1 MNGYT
6 KIFLVSILLIS
17 FSIISETYFPFVN
30 NSKPSTFEYLHIYFI
45 RFIHYLIYLFATF
58 YLIFFSGIG
67 KKFDRYLYLTFA
79 AGILFAWYIF
89 DSCWLSY
96 SELLFYNIDLEN
108 TITTFHPTFT
118 SIYGNYTSY
127 FTMISGGLSI
137 LTTCILLMN
146 LEINYIY
153 KSLFL
158 ILFLFL
164 SIRFLYQ
171 RTMITLYY
179 SAKKNKQLHMLK
191 TIYDKYRSF
200 MKNH

>member
-17 FSIISETYFPFVN
+17 ISIISETYFPFVN

-67 KKFDRYLYLTFA
+67 KKFDRYLYLTLT
-79 AGILFAWYIF
+79 AGIFFGWYIF
-89 DSCWLSY
+89 DCCWLSY
-96 SELLFYNIDLEN
+96 LEILFYNIDLEN
-108 TITTFHPTFT
+108 TITFNPVFT

-127 FTMISGGLSI
+127 FTMISGGLAI

-158 ILFLFL
+158 ILLFLFL
-164 SIRFLYQ
+164 SVRFLYQ
-171 RTMITLYY
+171 KQSLNY

-200 MKNH
+200 MKNQ